1 MCLAIPGE
9 IVSISGE
16 DEFLRTAKVRF
27 GDVSKEVSLAM
38 TPEAQVGQYVLIHAG
53 LAISVVDE
61 EEAAET
67 LAYLSHI
74 GETLDEED
82 PGDAV

>member
-9 IVSISGE
+9 IVSINDG

-38 TPEAQVGQYVLIHAG
+38 TPEARVGQYVLIHAG

-74 GETLDEED
+74 GETIEED
-82 PGDAV
+82 DPGAGS

>member
-9 IVSISGE
+9 IVSIHGE

-38 TPEAQVGQYVLIHAG
+38 TPEAEVGQFALIHAG
-53 LAISVVDE
+53 LAISIVDE

-74 GETLDEED
+74 GETVEEED
-82 PGDAV
+82 PGAES

>member
-9 IVSISGE
+9 IVSIRGE

-67 LAYLSHI
+67 LAYLSRI
-74 GETLDEED
+74 GETLEDDD
-82 PGDAV
+82 PGAEP